1 MMDSANIPCKKMTDS
16 TNIPCKKMMKCVI
29 FLDFKGKM
37 VKIKVRTMEISYEYR
52 DNINNYM

>member
-1 MMDSANIPCKKMTDS
+1 MMDSANIPCKKMMES
-16 TNIPCKKMMKCVI
+16 II

>member
-1 MMDSANIPCKKMTDS
+1 MMDSA
-16 TNIPCKKMMKCVI
+16 NIPCKKMMKCVI